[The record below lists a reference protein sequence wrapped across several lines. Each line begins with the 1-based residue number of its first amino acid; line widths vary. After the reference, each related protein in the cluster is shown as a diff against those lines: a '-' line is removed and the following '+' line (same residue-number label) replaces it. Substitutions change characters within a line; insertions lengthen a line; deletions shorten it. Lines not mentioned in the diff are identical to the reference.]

1 MHGNTENELLC
12 TIKLTSTQRG
22 NRLSISAQMD
32 VNIEN
37 WKKLTIDNGDGTTR
51 TEYEKINSPTTI
63 TKTANI
69 DGYLIDRTA
78 P

>member
-1 MHGNTENELLC
+1 
-12 TIKLTSTQRG
+12 
-22 NRLSISAQMD
+22 MD

-51 TEYEKINSPTTI
+51 TEYEKINSPITI